1 MAVET
6 SAMAPDKPLIL
17 VVDDDPAV
25 TELLELK
32 LDPLFAV
39 RTTND
44 PRDVQALAR
53 TLRPQ
58 AIVCDI
64 DMPGMDGGD
73 VCRRL
78 SEDPRTRHIPVLYL
92 TSMVSNEEVAALDG
106 EVGGRPGISK
116 SAPVQD
122 IAWRITQ
129 LIAGH

>member
-1 MAVET
+1 MSSE
-6 SAMAPDKPLIL
+6 KPRIL

-32 LDPLFAV
+32 LDPLFEV
-39 RTTND
+39 HTTND
-44 PRDVQALAR
+44 PREVQALAR
-53 TLRPQ
+53 TLQPQ
-58 AIVCDI
+58 AVVCDI
-64 DMPGMDGGD
+64 DMPVMDGGD

-78 SEDPRTRHIPVLYL
+78 GEDPQTRRIPVLYL

-129 LIAGH
+129 LIAGR

>member
-1 MAVET
+1 MST
-6 SAMAPDKPLIL
+6 DQPRIL

-32 LDPLFAV
+32 LDALFEV
-39 RTTND
+39 HTTND
-44 PRDVQALAR
+44 PREVQALAR
-53 TLRPQ
+53 TLKPQ
-58 AIVCDI
+58 AVVCDI

-78 SEDPRTRHIPVLYL
+78 GEDPQTKHIPVLYL

>member
-1 MAVET
+1 MSSE
-6 SAMAPDKPLIL
+6 KPRIL

-32 LDPLFAV
+32 LDALFEV
-39 RTTND
+39 HTTND
-44 PRDVQALAR
+44 PREVQALAR
-53 TLRPQ
+53 TLQPQ
-58 AIVCDI
+58 AVVCDI

-78 SEDPRTRHIPVLYL
+78 GEDPQTRRIPVLYL

-129 LIAGH
+129 LIAGR

>member
-1 MAVET
+1 MST
-6 SAMAPDKPLIL
+6 DQPRIL

-32 LDPLFAV
+32 LDALFEV
-39 RTTND
+39 HTTND
-44 PRDVQALAR
+44 PREVQSLAR
-53 TLRPQ
+53 TLKPQ
-58 AIVCDI
+58 AVVCDI

-78 SEDPRTRHIPVLYL
+78 GEDPQTKHIPVLYL